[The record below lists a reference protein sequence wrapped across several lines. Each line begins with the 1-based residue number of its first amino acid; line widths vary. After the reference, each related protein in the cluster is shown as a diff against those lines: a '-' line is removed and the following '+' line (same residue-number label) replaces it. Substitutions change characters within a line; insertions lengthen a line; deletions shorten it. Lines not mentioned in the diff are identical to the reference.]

1 MSISVEQP
9 LPGGWISEKLSS
21 LISPRG
27 EKVSP
32 RDFPDLVFLGMD
44 HIEAQTCRI
53 IGSVPASEM
62 KSNAARFFKGDVLYG
77 RLRPYLNKVT
87 LPSFDG
93 LASAE
98 FIVFPDNAVLRSS
111 FLKYRLSARDFVN
124 FASHLNEG
132 DRPRVNFQQIGQF
145 KLLVPP
151 SAEQERIVEKVEELF
166 SEIEQGIYSL
176 KTAREQLNVYRQAVL
191 KQAFEGKLTAKWRE
205 ENADKLE
212 SADEISEHIKQ
223 EREAQYKER
232 LADWE
237 QAVQLWKSNGSMG
250 RKPTRLK
257 QKPFA
262 ELSSEELGVLPKLP
276 KGHLYT
282 YLSNIGDLGRG
293 KSKHR
298 PRNDPKLFGGQ
309 YPFLQTAEVKA
320 ADRIIREYNQT
331 YNDVGL
337 DQSFLWPKG
346 TLCITI
352 AANIAETAFLG
363 FDACFPD
370 SVVGFTASPNLVLP
384 EYVELF
390 IKAIRVRIEEYAPA
404 TAQKNINLTTL
415 ENLVIPICS
424 LGEQT
429 ALVDYVERVL
439 SNITENEKE
448 IERALRQSELLRQ
461 SILKKAFSGELVPQD
476 PNDEPA
482 SVLLER
488 MRAQKE
494 AARSATKLKGRN

>member
-1 MSISVEQP
+1 MALGLSP
-9 LPGGWISEKLSS
+9 LEIVNKGKYPLLSKAEHWERVNLSEIADVQNGFAFKSKCFS
-21 LISPRG
+21 DTRG
-27 EKVSP
+27 IPLVRI
-32 RDFPDLVFLGMD
+32 RDITKDSTEHNYTGEFSKDYLLKNGDLLVGMD
-44 HIEAQTCRI
+44 GDFLASKWRGNKALLNQRVCRI
-53 IGSVPASEM
+53 KP
-62 KSNAARFFKGDVLYG
+62 KSPFYDERFLFLVLQ
-77 RLRPYLNKVT
+77 PYLNAVNEETSSVT
-87 LPSFDG
+87 VKHLSSKTIEDLPLPLPPVFEQRRI
-93 LASAE
+93 LA
-98 FIVFPDNAVLRSS
+98 
-111 FLKYRLSARDFVN
+111 
-124 FASHLNEG
+124 
-132 DRPRVNFQQIGQF
+132 
-145 KLLVPP
+145 
-151 SAEQERIVEKVEELF
+151 KVEELLSDLDKA
-166 SEIEQGIYSL
+166 SESL
-176 KTAREQLNVYRQAVL
+176 TLARKQLNVYRQAVL

-205 ENADKLE
+205 ENADQLE
-212 SADEISEHIKQ
+212 SADEISEHIMQ
-223 EREAQYKER
+223 EREAQYEER
-232 LADWE
+232 LPYWE
-237 QAVQLWKSNGSMG
+237 QAVQLWKSNGSKG

-262 ELSSEELGVLPKLP
+262 EISSEELGVLPKQP

-320 ADRIIREYNQT
+320 ADRIIKEYNQT

-429 ALVDYVERVL
+429 ALVDCVERVL

-461 SILKKAFSGELVPQD
+461 SILKKAFSGELVPQ
-476 PNDEPA
+476 
-482 SVLLER
+482 
-488 MRAQKE
+488 
-494 AARSATKLKGRN
+494 